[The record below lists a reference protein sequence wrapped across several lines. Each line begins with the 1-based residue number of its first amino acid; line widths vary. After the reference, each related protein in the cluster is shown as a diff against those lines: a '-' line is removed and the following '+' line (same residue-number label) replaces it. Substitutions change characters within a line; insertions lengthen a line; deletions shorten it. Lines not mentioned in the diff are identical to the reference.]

1 MTSNPSLVY
10 IYLSATT
17 GSPSS
22 VQQKITNQIHIARQ
36 LGYAVAGLFFTTEPV
51 FENENNNILW
61 FQVPVVRSGYFR
73 SLRQHAQNVKVALEQ
88 IKKID
93 APAKI
98 YFMRFGICNAA
109 LLRLSNFLK
118 GRIVFNHL
126 SAETEEYALYQSDAG
141 SSVSRFLSNLEFKWL
156 PIMLDKTLGKLI
168 RRNSK
173 GAIVNSEEIA
183 LRQQKKSI
191 GQYRCEIIPDAVDA
205 EAFPLL
211 TPKTFGANINMV
223 FLKGA
228 SMEAEYNGLD
238 RLMNGMVAYQ
248 GQRKFTLTILG
259 NYTAMEEKIAKKLG
273 LSEKVFFK
281 RALYGD
287 DLNKE
292 LEHYHL
298 GVGPLAVHR
307 KGIKATS
314 SIKTREFM
322 ARGLPFF
329 IAHKDSELSDNPDC
343 IPFHVVF
350 EADESLIDLHIL
362 EDFFESL
369 NHMPNYPQAMRSAAL
384 NHLDYRVKIPKWISF
399 ITQ

>member
-1 MTSNPSLVY
+1 MQDSPNLVY
-10 IYLSATT
+10 IYLTATA
-17 GSPSS
+17 GASSS
-22 VQQKITNQIHIARQ
+22 VQQKITNQICIARQ
-36 LGYAVAGLFFTTEPV
+36 LGYAVTGLFFTTEPV

-61 FQVPVVRSGYFR
+61 FQVPVVSSGYFR
-73 SLRQHAQNVKVALEQ
+73 SLRQHEQNVKVALEQ

-93 APAKI
+93 APAKM
-98 YFMRFGICNAA
+98 YFMRFGICNRA
-109 LLRLSNFLK
+109 LLRLTQYLK

-126 SAETEEYALYQSDAG
+126 SVETDEYALYQSDAG
-141 SSVSRFLSNLEFKWL
+141 SSLSQFLSNIEFKWL
-156 PIMLDKTLGKLI
+156 PIWLDRILGKRI

-183 LRQQKKSI
+183 LRQKKKCS
-191 GQYRCEIIPDAVDA
+191 GEYSCVVIPDAVDTA
-205 EAFPLL
+205 TFPLL
-211 TPKTFGANINMV
+211 TPKTFGENINMV

-228 SMEAEYNGLD
+228 SMDAEYNGLD
-238 RLMNGMVAYQ
+238 RLMKGMVGYQ
-248 GQRKFTLTILG
+248 GHRKFTLTIMG
-259 NYTAMEEKIAKKLG
+259 NHTTMEEKMAKKLG
-273 LSEKVFFK
+273 LLEKVFFK
-281 RALYGD
+281 RALSGNN
-287 DLNKE
+287 LNKD

-329 IAHKDSELSDNPDC
+329 IAHKDSELSGNPDC

-350 EADESLIDLHIL
+350 EADESPIDLHRL
-362 EDFFESL
+362 EDFFERL
-369 NHMPNYPQAMRSAAL
+369 NHMPNYPEAMRAVAL
-384 NHLDYRVKIPKWISF
+384 QHLDYRVKIPKWISF

>member
-1 MTSNPSLVY
+1 MPDNPGFVY
-10 IYLSATT
+10 IYLTATT
-17 GSPSS
+17 GNPSS
-22 VQQKITNQIHIARQ
+22 VQQKITNQIRISREM
-36 LGYAVAGLFFTTEPV
+36 GYAVTGLFFTTEPLV
-51 FENENNNILW
+51 DKENNHILW
-61 FQVPVVRSGYFR
+61 FQVTAINKGYFR
-73 SLRQHAQNVKVALEQ
+73 SLRQHAQNVKVALQQ
-88 IKKID
+88 IKKTD
-93 APAKI
+93 TPDKI
-98 YFMRFGICNAA
+98 YFMRFGICNGA

-126 SAETEEYALYQSDAG
+126 SVETDEYALYQSDAG
-141 SSVSRFLSNLEFKWL
+141 STVSRFLSNLEFKWL
-156 PIMLDKTLGKLI
+156 PKWLDRTVGKCI
-168 RRNSK
+168 RKNSK

-183 LRQQKKSI
+183 ASQQNQCM
-191 GQYRCEIIPDAVDA
+191 GEYPFEVIPDAVDTK
-205 EAFPLL
+205 AFPLL
-211 TPKTFGANINMV
+211 TPKIFGDNISMV

-238 RLMNGMVAYQ
+238 RLMKGMVAYK
-248 GQRKFTLTILG
+248 GHRKFTLTIIG
-259 NYTAMEEKIAKKLG
+259 NHTAMEERIAEKMG

-281 RALYGD
+281 SAIYGN

-329 IAHKDSELSDNPDC
+329 IAHKDSELSGNADC
-343 IPFHVVF
+343 IPFHEVF
-350 EADESLIDLHIL
+350 EAVESPIDLHRL
-362 EDFFESL
+362 EDFFERL
-369 NHMPNYPQAMRSAAL
+369 NRMPNYPEAMRAVAL
-384 NHLDYRVKIPKWISF
+384 QHLDYRVKIPKWISF